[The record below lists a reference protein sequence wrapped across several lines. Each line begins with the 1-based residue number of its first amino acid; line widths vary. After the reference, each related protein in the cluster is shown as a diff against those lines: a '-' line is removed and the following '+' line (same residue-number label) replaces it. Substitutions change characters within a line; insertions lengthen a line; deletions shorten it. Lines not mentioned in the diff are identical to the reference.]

1 MQMENKL
8 EYTNDLFV
16 RTNKKYK
23 EEVSVARH
31 SVWRDIK
38 KELLSNKIAV
48 ICLVIL
54 CVIII
59 ASFLA
64 PLSPYDPNAI
74 DVTHKLEGSSSA
86 HWFGTDELGR
96 DYFTRVL
103 YGARV
108 SLIVGVL
115 AMVTSVFIGVTVGMI
130 SGYFGGSVDSI
141 CMRIVDIFCAIPW
154 IIMVTVIS
162 MLFKRGL
169 VSIIIVIGC
178 FSWME
183 IARLVRAETMSAKN
197 REYVQYAELIGV
209 PKLKIIIQ
217 HVLPTII
224 PVIITAATGAI
235 ASAIMVES
243 SMSFLG
249 IGIQPPMASWGSL
262 LQTAQTNLSK
272 APYMAFIPGL
282 LIVFTIC
289 SFNKLGDLLRLYAE
303 PRISQEGK

>member
-1 MQMENKL
+1 MKNRRFDIMKRKFL
-8 EYTNDLFV
+8 SDKGMWLALAFLLLV
-16 RTNKKYK
+16 I
-23 EEVSVARH
+23 VA
-31 SVWRDIK
+31 S
-38 KELLSNKIAV
+38 IAV
-48 ICLVIL
+48 DYTGLDPEAINVKNM
-54 CVIII
+54 
-59 ASFLA
+59 LA
-64 PLSPYDPNAI
+64 KP
-74 DVTHKLEGSSSA
+74 SSE

-115 AMVTSVFIGVTVGMI
+115 AMVTSVVIGVAVGMI
-130 SGYFGGSVDSI
+130 SGYFGGIVDSI
-141 CMRIVDIFCAIPW
+141 CMRVLDIFCAIPW

-162 MLFKRGL
+162 MLFKRGI

-197 REYVQYAELIGV
+197 RDYVQYAELIGV
-209 PKLKIIIQ
+209 PKFKIIVQ
-217 HVLPTII
+217 HVLPTIF

-249 IGIQPPMASWGSL
+249 IGIQAPQCSWGSL
-262 LQTAQTNLSK
+262 LQTAQRTLLK
-272 APYMAFIPGL
+272 APYMAFLPGI
-282 LIVFTIC
+282 LIILTIC
-289 SFNKLGDLLRLYAE
+289 SFNKLGELLRVYAE
-303 PRISQEGK
+303 PRIVEEDK

>member
-1 MQMENKL
+1 MKNRRFEIMKRKFL
-8 EYTNDLFV
+8 SDKGMWLATAFLLLV
-16 RTNKKYK
+16 I
-23 EEVSVARH
+23 VA
-31 SVWRDIK
+31 S
-38 KELLSNKIAV
+38 IAV
-48 ICLVIL
+48 DYTGL
-54 CVIII
+54 
-59 ASFLA
+59 
-64 PLSPYDPNAI
+64 DPEAI
-74 DVTHKLEGSSSA
+74 DVANMLSEPSSE

-115 AMVTSVFIGVTVGMI
+115 AMVTSVFIGVAVGMI
-130 SGYFGGSVDSI
+130 SGYFGGIVDSI
-141 CMRIVDIFCAIPW
+141 LMRIVDIFCAIPW

-162 MLFKRGL
+162 MLFKRGI

-197 REYVQYAELIGV
+197 RDYVQYAELIGV
-209 PKLKIIIQ
+209 SKFKIIVQ

-249 IGIQPPMASWGSL
+249 IGIQPPQCSWGSL
-262 LQTAQTNLSK
+262 LQTAQRNLAK
-272 APYMAFIPGL
+272 APHMAFIPGI
-282 LIVFTIC
+282 LIVLTIC
-289 SFNKLGDLLRLYAE
+289 SFNKLGELLRVYAE
-303 PRISQEGK
+303 PRVTQEDK

>member
-1 MQMENKL
+1 MKNRRFDIMKRKFL
-8 EYTNDLFV
+8 SDKGMWLALAFLLLV
-16 RTNKKYK
+16 I
-23 EEVSVARH
+23 VA
-31 SVWRDIK
+31 S
-38 KELLSNKIAV
+38 IAV
-48 ICLVIL
+48 DYTGLDPEAINVKNM
-54 CVIII
+54 
-59 ASFLA
+59 LA
-64 PLSPYDPNAI
+64 KP
-74 DVTHKLEGSSSA
+74 SSE

-115 AMVTSVFIGVTVGMI
+115 AMVTSVVIGVTVGMI
-130 SGYFGGSVDSI
+130 SGYFGGIVDSI
-141 CMRIVDIFCAIPW
+141 CMRVLDIFCAIPW

-162 MLFKRGL
+162 MLFKRGI

-197 REYVQYAELIGV
+197 RDYVQYAELIGV
-209 PKLKIIIQ
+209 PKFKIIVQ
-217 HVLPTII
+217 HVLPTIF

-249 IGIQPPMASWGSL
+249 IGIQAPMCSWGSL
-262 LQTAQTNLSK
+262 LQTAQRNLLK
-272 APYMAFIPGL
+272 APHMAFLPGI
-282 LIVFTIC
+282 LIILTIC
-289 SFNKLGDLLRLYAE
+289 SFNKLGELLRVYAE
-303 PRISQEGK
+303 PRIVEEDK

>member
-1 MQMENKL
+1 MKNRRFDIIKRKFLSDKGMWL
-8 EYTNDLFV
+8 ALAFLLLV
-16 RTNKKYK
+16 I
-23 EEVSVARH
+23 VA
-31 SVWRDIK
+31 S
-38 KELLSNKIAV
+38 IAV
-48 ICLVIL
+48 DYTGLDPEAINVKNM
-54 CVIII
+54 
-59 ASFLA
+59 LA
-64 PLSPYDPNAI
+64 KP
-74 DVTHKLEGSSSA
+74 SSE

-115 AMVTSVFIGVTVGMI
+115 AMVTSVVIGVAVGMI
-130 SGYFGGSVDSI
+130 SGYFGGIVDSI
-141 CMRIVDIFCAIPW
+141 CMRVLDIFCAIPW

-162 MLFKRGL
+162 MLFKRGI

-197 REYVQYAELIGV
+197 RDYVQYAELIGV
-209 PKLKIIIQ
+209 PKFKIIVQ
-217 HVLPTII
+217 HVLPTIF

-249 IGIQPPMASWGSL
+249 IGIQAPQCSWGSL
-262 LQTAQTNLSK
+262 LQTAQRNLLK
-272 APYMAFIPGL
+272 APYMAFLPGI
-282 LIVFTIC
+282 LIILTIC
-289 SFNKLGDLLRLYAE
+289 SFNKLGELLRVYAE
-303 PRISQEGK
+303 PRIVEEDK

>member
-1 MQMENKL
+1 MKNRRL
-8 EYTNDLFV
+8 ELMKRKFLSDKGMWLAAAF
-16 RTNKKYK
+16 
-23 EEVSVARH
+23 
-31 SVWRDIK
+31 
-38 KELLSNKIAV
+38 LL
-48 ICLVIL
+48 LVI
-54 CVIII
+54 V
-59 ASFLA
+59 ASIGVNFTGL
-64 PLSPYDPNAI
+64 DPETI
-74 DVTHKLEGSSSA
+74 DVNNMLAKPSA
-86 HWFGTDELGR
+86 LHWFGTDELGR

-115 AMVTSVFIGVTVGMI
+115 AMVASVVIGVAVGMI
-130 SGYFGGSVDSI
+130 SGYFGGIVDSI
-141 CMRIVDIFCAIPW
+141 CMRIVDVFCAIPW
-154 IIMVTVIS
+154 IIMVTVVS
-162 MLFKRGL
+162 MLFRRGL
-169 VSIIIVIGC
+169 LSIIIVIGC

-209 PKLKIIIQ
+209 SKFKIITRHI
-217 HVLPTII
+217 LPAIL

-272 APYMAFIPGL
+272 APYMAFIPGI
-282 LIVFTIC
+282 LIILTIC
-289 SFNKLGDLLRLYAE
+289 SFHKLGELLRIYAE
-303 PRISQEGK
+303 PRVTQEEM

>member
-1 MQMENKL
+1 MKNRKFEIMKRK
-8 EYTNDLFV
+8 F
-16 RTNKKYK
+16 
-23 EEVSVARH
+23 
-31 SVWRDIK
+31 
-38 KELLSNKIAV
+38 LSDKGMWLAVGFLMLVVIASIAV
-48 ICLVIL
+48 DYTGL
-54 CVIII
+54 
-59 ASFLA
+59 
-64 PLSPYDPNAI
+64 DPAAI
-74 DVTHKLEGSSSA
+74 DVTNMLAEPSSE

-130 SGYFGGSVDSI
+130 SGYFGGIVDSI
-141 CMRIVDIFCAIPW
+141 CMRIVDVFCAIPW
-154 IIMVTVIS
+154 IIMVTVVS
-162 MLFKRGL
+162 MLFKRGI

-209 PKLKIIIQ
+209 SKFKIIVQ
-217 HVLPTII
+217 HVLPTIL

-249 IGIQPPMASWGSL
+249 IGIQAPMTSWGSL
-262 LQTAQTNLSK
+262 LQTAQKNLSK

-282 LIVFTIC
+282 LIILTIC
-289 SFNKLGDLLRLYAE
+289 SFNKLGDLLRVYAE
-303 PRISQEGK
+303 PRVTQEDK

>member
-1 MQMENKL
+1 MKNRRL
-8 EYTNDLFV
+8 EIMKRKFLSDKGMWLAAGFLLLV
-16 RTNKKYK
+16 I
-23 EEVSVARH
+23 VA
-31 SVWRDIK
+31 S
-38 KELLSNKIAV
+38 IAV
-48 ICLVIL
+48 DYTGLDPEAINVQNM
-54 CVIII
+54 
-59 ASFLA
+59 LA
-64 PLSPYDPNAI
+64 EP
-74 DVTHKLEGSSSA
+74 SSV

-224 PVIITAATGAI
+224 PVIITAAT
-235 ASAIMVES
+235 E
-243 SMSFLG
+243 
-249 IGIQPPMASWGSL
+249 
-262 LQTAQTNLSK
+262 LSQVQ
-272 APYMAFIPGL
+272 L
-282 LIVFTIC
+282 W
-289 SFNKLGDLLRLYAE
+289 
-303 PRISQEGK
+303 

>member
-1 MQMENKL
+1 MKNRRFDIMKRKFL
-8 EYTNDLFV
+8 SDKGMWLALAFLLLV
-16 RTNKKYK
+16 I
-23 EEVSVARH
+23 VA
-31 SVWRDIK
+31 S
-38 KELLSNKIAV
+38 IAV
-48 ICLVIL
+48 DYTGLDPEAINVKNM
-54 CVIII
+54 
-59 ASFLA
+59 LA
-64 PLSPYDPNAI
+64 KP
-74 DVTHKLEGSSSA
+74 SSE

-115 AMVTSVFIGVTVGMI
+115 AMVTSVVIGVAVGMI
-130 SGYFGGSVDSI
+130 SGYFGGIVDSI
-141 CMRIVDIFCAIPW
+141 CMRVLDIFCAIPW

-162 MLFKRGL
+162 MLFKRGI

-197 REYVQYAELIGV
+197 RDYVQYAELIGV
-209 PKLKIIIQ
+209 PKFKIIVQ
-217 HVLPTII
+217 HVLPTIF

-249 IGIQPPMASWGSL
+249 IGIQAPQCSWGSL
-262 LQTAQTNLSK
+262 LQTAQRNLLK
-272 APYMAFIPGL
+272 APYMAFLPGI
-282 LIVFTIC
+282 LIILTIC
-289 SFNKLGDLLRLYAE
+289 SFNKLGELLRVYAE
-303 PRISQEGK
+303 PRIVEEDK

>member
-1 MQMENKL
+1 MKNRR
-8 EYTNDLFV
+8 F
-16 RTNKKYK
+16 
-23 EEVSVARH
+23 
-31 SVWRDIK
+31 DIMK
-38 KELLSNKIAV
+38 RKFLQDKGMWLATAFLL
-48 ICLVIL
+48 LV
-54 CVIII
+54 II
-59 ASFLA
+59 ASIAVDYTGL
-64 PLSPYDPNAI
+64 DPEAI
-74 DVTHKLEGSSSA
+74 DVTNMLGKPSSE

-115 AMVTSVFIGVTVGMI
+115 AMVTSVFIGVAVGMI
-130 SGYFGGSVDSI
+130 SGYFGGLVDSI
-141 CMRIVDIFCAIPW
+141 LMRIVDIFCAIPW

-162 MLFKRGL
+162 MLFKRGI

-197 REYVQYAELIGV
+197 RDYVQYAELVGV
-209 PKLKIIIQ
+209 SKLKIIIQ

-249 IGIQPPMASWGSL
+249 IGIQPPQCSWGSL
-262 LQTAQTNLSK
+262 LQTAQRNLAK
-272 APYMAFIPGL
+272 APHMAFIPGI
-282 LIVFTIC
+282 LIVLTIC
-289 SFNKLGDLLRLYAE
+289 SFNKLGELFRVYAE
-303 PRISQEGK
+303 PRVTQEDK

>member
-1 MQMENKL
+1 MKNRRFEIMKRKFL
-8 EYTNDLFV
+8 SDKGMWLATAF
-16 RTNKKYK
+16 
-23 EEVSVARH
+23 
-31 SVWRDIK
+31 
-38 KELLSNKIAV
+38 LLLVVIASIAV
-48 ICLVIL
+48 DYTGL
-54 CVIII
+54 
-59 ASFLA
+59 
-64 PLSPYDPNAI
+64 DPEAI
-74 DVTHKLEGSSSA
+74 DVTNMLGKPSSE

-108 SLIVGVL
+108 SLIVGIL
-115 AMVTSVFIGVTVGMI
+115 AMVTSVFIGVAVGMI
-130 SGYFGGSVDSI
+130 SGYFGGIVDSI
-141 CMRIVDIFCAIPW
+141 LMRIVDVFCAIPW

-162 MLFKRGL
+162 MLFKRGI

-197 REYVQYAELIGV
+197 RDYVQYAELVGV
-209 PKLKIIIQ
+209 SKFKIIVQ

-249 IGIQPPMASWGSL
+249 IGIQPPQCSWGSL
-262 LQTAQTNLSK
+262 LQTAQRNLAK
-272 APYMAFIPGL
+272 APFMAFIPGI
-282 LIVFTIC
+282 LIVLTIC
-289 SFNKLGDLLRLYAE
+289 SFNKLGELFRVYAE
-303 PRISQEGK
+303 PRVTQEDK

>member
-1 MQMENKL
+1 MKNRRL
-8 EYTNDLFV
+8 EIMKRKFLSDKGMWLAAGFLLLV
-16 RTNKKYK
+16 I
-23 EEVSVARH
+23 VA
-31 SVWRDIK
+31 S
-38 KELLSNKIAV
+38 IAV
-48 ICLVIL
+48 DYTGLDPEAINVQNM
-54 CVIII
+54 
-59 ASFLA
+59 LA
-64 PLSPYDPNAI
+64 EP
-74 DVTHKLEGSSSA
+74 SSV

-224 PVIITAATGAI
+224 PVIITAATGSYRKCNYGRKFYELSGNWNTATN
-235 ASAIMVES
+235 
-243 SMSFLG
+243 G
-249 IGIQPPMASWGSL
+249 SWGSL

>member
-1 MQMENKL
+1 MKNRR
-8 EYTNDLFV
+8 F
-16 RTNKKYK
+16 
-23 EEVSVARH
+23 
-31 SVWRDIK
+31 DIMK
-38 KELLSNKIAV
+38 RKFLSDKGMWLACGFLL
-48 ICLVIL
+48 LV
-54 CVIII
+54 II
-59 ASFLA
+59 ASIAVDYTGL
-64 PLSPYDPNAI
+64 DPEAI
-74 DVTHKLEGSSSA
+74 DVTNMLGKPSSE

-115 AMVTSVFIGVTVGMI
+115 AMVTSVFIGVAVGMI
-130 SGYFGGSVDSI
+130 SGYFGGIVDSI
-141 CMRIVDIFCAIPW
+141 LMRIVDIFCAIPW

-162 MLFKRGL
+162 MLFKRGI

-197 REYVQYAELIGV
+197 RDYVQYAELVGV
-209 PKLKIIIQ
+209 SKFKIIIQ

-249 IGIQPPMASWGSL
+249 IGIQPPMCSWGSL
-262 LQTAQTNLSK
+262 LQTAQTNLAK

-282 LIVFTIC
+282 LIVFTIPSSLRD
-289 SFNKLGDLLRLYAE
+289 SFL
-303 PRISQEGK
+303 

>member
-1 MQMENKL
+1 MKNRRFEIMKRKFL
-8 EYTNDLFV
+8 SDKGMWLATGF
-16 RTNKKYK
+16 
-23 EEVSVARH
+23 
-31 SVWRDIK
+31 
-38 KELLSNKIAV
+38 LL
-48 ICLVIL
+48 LV
-54 CVIII
+54 II
-59 ASFLA
+59 ASIAVDYTGLDPEAINVKNMLA
-64 PLSPYDPNAI
+64 KPSP
-74 DVTHKLEGSSSA
+74 V

-115 AMVTSVFIGVTVGMI
+115 AMVTSVVIGVTVGMI
-130 SGYFGGSVDSI
+130 SGYFGGIADSI
-141 CMRIVDIFCAIPW
+141 CMRILDIFCAIPW

-197 REYVQYAELIGV
+197 RDYVQYAELIGV
-209 PKLKIIIQ
+209 SKFKIIVR
-217 HVLPTII
+217 HVLPTIF

-249 IGIQPPMASWGSL
+249 IGIQAPMCSWGSL
-262 LQTAQTNLSK
+262 LQTAQRNLLK
-272 APYMAFIPGL
+272 APHMAFVPGI
-282 LIVFTIC
+282 LIILTIC
-289 SFNKLGDLLRLYAE
+289 SFNKLGELLRIYAE
-303 PRISQEGK
+303 PRVTQEDE